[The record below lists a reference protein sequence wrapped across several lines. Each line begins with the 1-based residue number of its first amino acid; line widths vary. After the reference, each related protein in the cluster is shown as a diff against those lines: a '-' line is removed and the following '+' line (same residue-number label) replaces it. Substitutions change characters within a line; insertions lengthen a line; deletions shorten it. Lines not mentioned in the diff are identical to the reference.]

1 MKEIEKL
8 DRRKITEEI
17 GRILSEFDIIEVVY
31 VFGSFVHNP
40 DFNDVDVALL
50 ISKKLKPYER
60 FKLKMKVARELER
73 KIKPRFEFD
82 VKILNYSPLEFQ
94 YEVLKTGKAVFIRN
108 ASSKIEYEAGTISK
122 YLDFRDIVKEID
134 KSFLAE
140 V

>member
-1 MKEIEKL
+1 MPYLTNDSKNICTLSYNGSQNTSVIYTEAFTIIVSKEEKINL
-8 DRRKITEEI
+8 NKTI
-17 GRILSEFDIIEVVY
+17 
-31 VFGSFVHNP
+31 
-40 DFNDVDVALL
+40 
-50 ISKKLKPYER
+50 
-60 FKLKMKVARELER
+60 ELER

-122 YLDFRDIVKEID
+122 YLDFKEIVKEID